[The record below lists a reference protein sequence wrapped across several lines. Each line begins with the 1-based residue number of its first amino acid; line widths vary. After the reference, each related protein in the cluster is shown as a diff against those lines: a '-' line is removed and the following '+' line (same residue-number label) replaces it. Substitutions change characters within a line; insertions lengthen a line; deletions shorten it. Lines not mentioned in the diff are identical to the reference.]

1 MYKRQGYSLSSFGEI
16 DLQFPLSFGDISL
29 VLGVVALVLLI
40 TYELASSYHERNLAL
55 EKKVLKSTALMFGFA
70 FLFTVVVKIYQI
82 VSLA

>member
-1 MYKRQGYSLSSFGEI
+1 M
-16 DLQFPLSFGDISL
+16 QFSLSFGDVSL

-40 TYELASSYHERNLAL
+40 TSELASSYRERNLAI
-55 EKKVLKSTALMFGFA
+55 EKKVLKRTALIFGFA